1 MIETILNL
9 IKENIKEVLKNLG
22 VEEEYDI
29 LFEVPKEET
38 FGDYSTNIAMR
49 LARVL
54 RKAPMMIA
62 NEIISKLDLEKLHLE
77 KAEVAGAGFINFF
90 LDKKYLEN
98 VVFKILNEKDDFGNQ
113 NVGNGQKILLEF
125 VSANPTG
132 YLHIGHGRGAAYGDS
147 LARIMKKAGYV
158 VSREHYV
165 NDAGNQIH
173 NMTESIYARYR
184 ELLGLD
190 FEMKDDYYHGKEI
203 IEIANMI
210 KDEYQDYYI
219 NNPYYDHFRKVG
231 LNYLLNGLKKDL
243 KDFNVEFDTWF
254 SERSLYDS
262 GDVKKTLNYLIDNN
276 YTYENEGA
284 IWLKTTEYGD
294 EKDRVLVKSD
304 KTLTYLMPD
313 IAYHANKLSRGYD
326 HLIDVLGADHHGYIP
341 RLKAAIAFVGGN
353 PDLLDVEILQMV
365 RVLQNGEE
373 VKMSKRS
380 GKAITLRDLIDEVG
394 SDALRFMYSSKSLS
408 THMDLDLDLA
418 VKNTNENP
426 VYYVQYAYA
435 RIASLFR
442 NVNENNTFK
451 EVSEFNKL
459 NHETAQKLVKV
470 LLQYPAYIEDAATKR
485 LPHKISQYA
494 LMLATA
500 LHSYYNDEKIISED
514 VELTNE
520 KLTLL
525 KAVQIVLK
533 NSLSLI
539 GVSVKEKM

>member
-1 MIETILNL
+1 MIDEILNL
-9 IKENIKEVLKNLG
+9 ISQEINKILIDMNLEA
-22 VEEEYDI
+22 VDI
-29 LFEVPKEET
+29 YFEVPKEEE

-49 LARVL
+49 LAKTL
-54 RKAPMMIA
+54 HKAPIVIA
-62 NEIISKLDLEKLHLE
+62 QEIVEKLDLKKLHLQ
-77 KAEVAGAGFINFF
+77 KAVVAGAGFINFF
-90 LDKKYLEN
+90 LDKYYLEN
-98 VVFKILNEKDDFGNQ
+98 VVFKILEEKEHFGDQ
-113 NVGNGQKILLEF
+113 NIGKGEKVLLEY

-147 LARIMKKAGYV
+147 LSRIMKKAGYV

-173 NMTESIYARYR
+173 NMTESIWARYK
-184 ELLGLD
+184 ELFNLPL
-190 FEMKDDYYHGKEI
+190 EMKEDYYYGKEI
-203 IEIANMI
+203 IEIAKMI
-210 KDEYQDYYI
+210 KDDKCDYYL
-219 NNPYYDHFRKVG
+219 NNPYYDDFRKIG
-231 LNYLLNGLKKDL
+231 LDYLLNGLKKDL

-254 SERSLYDS
+254 SEKSLYDS
-262 GDVKKTLNYLIDNN
+262 GAVQKTLDYLIKNN
-276 YTYENEGA
+276 YTYEKDGA
-284 IWLKTTEYGD
+284 IWLKTTEYDD

-304 KTLTYLMPD
+304 KSLTYLMPD
-313 IAYHANKLSRGYD
+313 IAYHHNKLSRGYNR
-326 HLIDVLGADHHGYIP
+326 LIDVLGADHHGYIN

-394 SDALRFMYSSKSLS
+394 TDALRFMYSSKALS

-442 NVNENNTFK
+442 VFEENNIKFQ
-451 EVSEFNKL
+451 EVKKFDKI
-459 NHETAQKLVKV
+459 NHESCYKLVKV

-485 LPHKISQYA
+485 LPHKITQYC
-494 LMLATA
+494 LLLATA
-500 LHSYYNDEKIISED
+500 LHSYYNDEKIISD
-514 VELTNE
+514 DIDLTNE

-533 NSLSLI
+533 NSLELI